1 MNADDVIAAL
11 GIPPDSRVDLRVSKR
26 LLVEHGAPTPA
37 DKRQINEGIDELLW
51 VAALKPDTIGVAE
64 FQDDTRKYREIAVLS
79 LRLRPDAKASRLV
92 ELIHR
97 AVPYPLFLVTTQ
109 ENEVSVSLAPKRLA
123 QKEAGRVVLEDAPIV
138 CSLNGNPL
146 ADGWLANLS
155 LASQP
160 RVDMKAL
167 YYGWMACL
175 EALQAA
181 QLTGRLAPSA
191 DPAAQNARRQ
201 ALADHARLRRDIAA
215 LRSQAEKEKQV
226 SRRVEMNLE
235 MKRLEA
241 RLAAATANL

>member
-1 MNADDVIAAL
+1 MTADDVIAAL
-11 GIPPDSRVDLRVSKR
+11 GLPPDSRVDLRVSKK

-37 DKRQINEGIDELLW
+37 DKRQINDGIDELLW

-97 AVPYPLFLVTTQ
+97 AVPYPVFLVTTQ
-109 ENEVSVSLAPKRLA
+109 ENEVAVSLACKRLA
-123 QKEAGRVVLEDAPIV
+123 QSEAGRFVLEDAPV
-138 CSLNGNPL
+138 ACSLNTNP
-146 ADGWLANLS
+146 AGVGWLPS
-155 LASQP
+155 LALALQP

-167 YYGWMACL
+167 YDGWMACL
-175 EALQAA
+175 EAFQAA
-181 QLTGRLAPSA
+181 QITGRLAPSA
-191 DPAAQNARRQ
+191 DPAVQDARRQ
-201 ALADHARLRRDIAA
+201 ALADHVRLRRDIAA
-215 LRSQAEKEKQV
+215 FRSQAEKEKQV
-226 SRRVEMNLE
+226 SRRVEINLE